1 VGEQRVGPGIDP
13 KQPIWSPG
21 GRNTDDVEALPP
33 EPRVSIM
40 RGGESDGVAQTEHNH
55 FGNCP
60 VCGVDMRDLGQ
71 VLARIQ
77 DTEPE
82 IIEGS

>member
-1 VGEQRVGPGIDP
+1 M
-13 KQPIWSPG
+13 
-21 GRNTDDVEALPP
+21 T
-33 EPRVSIM
+33 
-40 RGGESDGVAQTEHNH
+40 GGESDSDAQTEHNH

>member
-1 VGEQRVGPGIDP
+1 
-13 KQPIWSPG
+13 
-21 GRNTDDVEALPP
+21 
-33 EPRVSIM
+33 M